1 MNISIKKNQLFD
13 FIINQINFHFKD
25 NMKVKKS
32 DILSCLNLALDKTVF
47 CFSKINDKYYYDKS
61 NKKINFN
68 HLNSDHLATFLYFL
82 SYDCFDKKKRIS
94 ICDKIYYL
102 NKSLNSVD
110 IYYQVKLPDIFLLVH
125 PVGTV
130 LGRAIYEDYLMVY
143 QGVNVGSNKA
153 NSPKFS
159 KFTILRPSSTILGK
173 CHIGLNC
180 EIAAGSILIDQ
191 NLSKNTIYYGNPK
204 KFFKKKK
211 INIDEIWNK

>member
-1 MNISIKKNQLFD
+1 MNLSIKKNQLFD
-13 FIINQINFHFKD
+13 FIINQINSYFKD
-25 NMKVKKS
+25 NIKVKKS
-32 DILSCLNLALDKTVF
+32 DILSCLNLALDKTSY
-47 CFSKINDKYYYDKS
+47 CFSKINDKYYYDRG
-61 NKKINFN
+61 NKKIIFN

-82 SYDCFDKKKRIS
+82 SYACFENEKKIS

-130 LGRAIYEDYLMVY
+130 LGRAIYKDYLIVY
-143 QGVNVGSNKA
+143 QGVNVGSNKE

-159 KFTILRPSSTILGK
+159 KFTTLRPSSIILGK
-173 CHIGLNC
+173 CNIDINC

-204 KFFKKKK
+204 KFYTKKKNS
-211 INIDEIWNK
+211 INEIWN